1 MKLLV
6 TIVLALLLHVLL
18 GWAWTMGAGVVA
30 GLWQGP
36 GGWRTGGL
44 GVGLSWFLLIAY
56 SLIVAPGPVGRMA
69 ETLGGILGG
78 LPGFTIFIVTLLIG
92 VLLGTVG
99 GGLGTQVSFLL
110 RRRDTVENP
119 YQ

>member
-6 TIVLALLLHVLL
+6 TTVLALLLHVVF

-30 GLWQGP
+30 GAWQGP

-44 GVGLSWFLLIAY
+44 GVGLGWLLLMGY
-56 SLIVAPGPVGRMA
+56 NGIVAPEPVGRLA
-69 ETLGGILGG
+69 DTLGGILGG
-78 LPGFTIFIVTLLIG
+78 LPGLAVFAITLLIG

-99 GGLGTQVSFLL
+99 GGLGTQFSLVL
-110 RRRDTVENP
+110 RRSEALVKP
-119 YQ
+119 